1 MTGELKFQVLTLPNA
16 PWEQLMARFKRVEAL
31 GFDMVTTGDHFVD
44 WTDATRPWLKAWTV
58 LAGVA
63 RETSR
68 IRIAT
73 YVTQIPLRNPALLA
87 RQALTVDHLSNGRLE
102 VGIGTGLTIDPAY
115 AMMGLPNWDNAERV
129 ARLREYVQIVDQLLA
144 NEVTSFDGEFYQIEG
159 AVMNPRPIQSP
170 RPPLV
175 IAALGPVMM
184 KIAARHADKWN
195 TMSFA
200 TDFEAQ
206 YAELRDRARAMD
218 EICASVERDP
228 ASLERSYLMFDPAS
242 RAGGGAIG
250 YYQSDNVFID
260 QVSRLTEL
268 GFTEIGLYYPVL
280 DEEQAAFERIATD
293 IIPEMKRRHGG

>member
-1 MTGELKFQVLTLPNA
+1 M
-16 PWEQLMARFKRVEAL
+16 
-31 GFDMVTTGDHFVD
+31 
-44 WTDATRPWLKAWTV
+44 
-58 LAGVA
+58 
-63 RETSR
+63 
-68 IRIAT
+68 
-73 YVTQIPLRNPALLA
+73 
-87 RQALTVDHLSNGRLE
+87 DHLSNGRLE

-129 ARLREYVQIVDQLLA
+129 ARLREYVQIVDRLLS
-144 NEVTSFDGEFYQIEG
+144 NEVTSFDGKYYQIEG

-206 YAELRDRARAMD
+206 YAELRDRTRAMD

-242 RAGGGAIG
+242 RAGGVTLIGSLRIGRPEPLLEGEPRGPDLSDSSLGTAGSGRQGGLSGANPLPG
-250 YYQSDNVFID
+250 
-260 QVSRLTEL
+260 
-268 GFTEIGLYYPVL
+268 
-280 DEEQAAFERIATD
+280 
-293 IIPEMKRRHGG
+293 RRR